1 MNISRSQMRIQTILL
16 ICAGLLGGLQA
27 CTSMQPDYEEP
38 VVSVTSFRPL
48 ANEGS
53 GLSFE
58 IGLRIV
64 NPNSEPLELQGIAYT
79 IELDGHKVITG
90 VGNDLPTIE
99 GYSEE
104 TLTLQASAS
113 MYQAIRF
120 FTDMMQGSKDS
131 VQYELS
137 TKLDVG
143 TFRPAIR
150 IQDSGEISLQP
161 GNNK

>member
-1 MNISRSQMRIQTILL
+1 MNVRRSRARIQTILL

-27 CTSMQPDYEEP
+27 CTSMQRDYEEP

-48 ANEGS
+48 AEEGS

-113 MYQAIRF
+113 MFQAIRF
-120 FTDMMQGSKDS
+120 FSDMMQGSKDS

-143 TFRPAIR
+143 SFRPAIR
-150 IQDSGEISLQP
+150 IVDPTMSIARFA
-161 GNNK
+161 

>member
-1 MNISRSQMRIQTILL
+1 MNVSRARARTHSMLL
-16 ICAGLLGGLQA
+16 ICAGLSGLLQA
-27 CTSMQPDYEEP
+27 CTSMQSDYEDP
-38 VVSVTSFRPL
+38 VVSVSSFRPV
-48 ANEGS
+48 AEEGS
-53 GLSFE
+53 ALSFE
-58 IGLRIV
+58 IGLRVV

-150 IQDSGEISLQP
+150 IQDTGEISLQP
-161 GNNK
+161 GNKN

>member
-1 MNISRSQMRIQTILL
+1 MNVSRSRARTILL
-16 ICAGLLGGLQA
+16 ICAGLSGLLQA
-27 CTSMQPDYEEP
+27 CSSMQPDYEEP

-48 ANEGS
+48 AEEGS

-79 IELDGHKVITG
+79 IALDGRKLITG
-90 VGNDLPTIE
+90 VSNDLPTIE

-120 FTDMMQGSKDS
+120 FGDMMQGSKDS
-131 VQYELS
+131 VQYKLS

-150 IQDSGEISLQP
+150 IEESGEIALQP
-161 GNNK
+161 GNKK